1 MPRRRYNND
10 LWLKLEAA
18 KALAQGNPGSSPVR
32 GVRGQVD
39 DRIETLRSLIRAAE
53 SQAAMLPGDPRPRVF
68 RDPALE
74 ADLAREA
81 LADVL
86 ELRRELE
93 SLRSRAHGG
102 EASGAP

>member
-1 MPRRRYNND
+1 MRTRRYNDD
-10 LWLKLEAA
+10 LWLKLENA
-18 KALAQGNPGSSPVR
+18 KVLAQGNPGPVR
-32 GVRGQVD
+32 GLRTQIEQ
-39 DRIETLRSLIRAAE
+39 RIETLRSLIRAAE
-53 SQAAMLPGDPRPRVF
+53 SQAALLPGDPRPRVF

-81 LADVL
+81 LADAL

-93 SLRSRAHGG
+93 SWRPRARGG